1 MIAELNEFLEEQTT
15 GLAELARRLRQSR
28 AAVARK
34 AAAASAARVRSLNGR
49 VRGLARSGVRLTSIS
64 QATAQSLIE
73 LQAEI
78 VTDALTDAAE
88 QMQRIVYT
96 SSVRDL
102 AREQAGVLQA
112 AQQRI
117 VNDIARA
124 VTILKGAAGDVR
136 KVASSATAADSVAP
150 KKPVAQAV
158 EAPVQGCAQGEQGK
172 ASGPP
177 GQGEGPG
184 KGRDAARTEN
194 VTGHRPVDAD
204 AVLTKTRNGAP
215 RACQTTAASPRIVR
229 AVSKTSGSVARSSVA
244 CSRMST

>member
-15 GLAELARRLRQSR
+15 GLAELARRLRHSR
-28 AAVARK
+28 AEVARK

-49 VRGLARSGVRLTSIS
+49 VRSLAQSGVRLTSIS
-64 QATAQSLIE
+64 QSTAQSLIE

-88 QMQRIVYT
+88 QMQRIVFT

-124 VTILKGAAGDVR
+124 VSILKGAAVDVR
-136 KVASSATAADSVAP
+136 KVTSRATAAEPVAG
-150 KKPVAQAV
+150 KKPVRRKAKPKVAR
-158 EAPVQGCAQGEQGK
+158 K
-172 ASGPP
+172 AS
-177 GQGEGPG
+177 
-184 KGRDAARTEN
+184 KTR
-194 VTGHRPVDAD
+194 RPVRRAKVK
-204 AVLTKTRNGAP
+204 ARAKAKARAKGGTR
-215 RACQTTAASPRIVR
+215 RARRT
-229 AVSKTSGSVARSSVA
+229 
-244 CSRMST
+244 

>member
-49 VRGLARSGVRLTSIS
+49 VRNLARSGVRLTSIS
-64 QATAQSLIE
+64 QATAQRLIE

-88 QMQRIVYT
+88 QMQRIVFT
-96 SSVRDL
+96 SNVRDL

-124 VTILKGAAGDVR
+124 VTILKGAAVDVR
-136 KVASSATAADSVAP
+136 KVASLGTAAEPVAP
-150 KKPVAQAV
+150 KKPVRRKAKAKL
-158 EAPVQGCAQGEQGK
+158 ARK
-172 ASGPP
+172 ASKA
-177 GQGEGPG
+177 E
-184 KGRDAARTEN
+184 
-194 VTGHRPVDAD
+194 RPVRRAK
-204 AVLTKTRNGAP
+204 AKARAKGGTRRARKT
-215 RACQTTAASPRIVR
+215 
-229 AVSKTSGSVARSSVA
+229 
-244 CSRMST
+244 

>member
-49 VRGLARSGVRLTSIS
+49 VRSLARSGVRLTSIS

-88 QMQRIVYT
+88 QMQRIVFT
-96 SSVRDL
+96 SNVRDL

-124 VTILKGAAGDVR
+124 VSILKGAAVDVR
-136 KVASSATAADSVAP
+136 KVASLATAAEPVAP
-150 KKPVAQAV
+150 RKPVRR
-158 EAPVQGCAQGEQGK
+158 K
-172 ASGPP
+172 AKAKAKSGV
-177 GQGEGPG
+177 
-184 KGRDAARTEN
+184 ARK
-194 VTGHRPVDAD
+194 VSKAKRPVRRAKSK
-204 AVLTKTRNGAP
+204 ARAKSGTR
-215 RACQTTAASPRIVR
+215 RARKA
-229 AVSKTSGSVARSSVA
+229 
-244 CSRMST
+244 

>member
-1 MIAELNEFLEEQTT
+1 MRMIAELNEFLEEQTT

-34 AAAASAARVRSLNGR
+34 AAAASAARVKSLNGR
-49 VRGLARSGVRLTSIS
+49 VRNLARSGVRLTSIS

-88 QMQRIVYT
+88 QMQRIVFT
-96 SSVRDL
+96 SNVRDL

-124 VTILKGAAGDVR
+124 VSILKGAAVDVR
-136 KVASSATAADSVAP
+136 KVASSGAAAGPAAP
-150 KKPVAQAV
+150 KKPARRKARSKV
-158 EAPVQGCAQGEQGK
+158 EGK
-172 ASGPP
+172 AV
-177 GQGEGPG
+177 
-184 KGRDAARTEN
+184 KAK
-194 VTGHRPVDAD
+194 RPVRRAK
-204 AVLTKTRNGAP
+204 AKARAKGGTRRARKT
-215 RACQTTAASPRIVR
+215 
-229 AVSKTSGSVARSSVA
+229 
-244 CSRMST
+244 

>member
-1 MIAELNEFLEEQTT
+1 MHMIAEHNEFLEEQTT

-28 AAVARK
+28 AEVARK

-49 VRGLARSGVRLTSIS
+49 VRSLAQSGVRLTSIS
-64 QATAQSLIE
+64 QSTAQSLIE

-88 QMQRIVYT
+88 QMQRIVFT

-124 VTILKGAAGDVR
+124 VTILKDAAGDVR
-136 KVASSATAADSVAP
+136 KVASRATAVEPVAG
-150 KKPVAQAV
+150 KKPVRRKAKPKVAR
-158 EAPVQGCAQGEQGK
+158 K
-172 ASGPP
+172 ASNT
-177 GQGEGPG
+177 
-184 KGRDAARTEN
+184 R
-194 VTGHRPVDAD
+194 RPV
-204 AVLTKTRNGAP
+204 R
-215 RACQTTAASPRIVR
+215 RAKAKVR
-229 AVSKTSGSVARSSVA
+229 AKAKARA
-244 CSRMST
+244 KGGTRRTRRT

>member
-49 VRGLARSGVRLTSIS
+49 VRNLARSGVRLTSIS
-64 QATAQSLIE
+64 QSTAQSLIE

-124 VTILKGAAGDVR
+124 VSILKGAAGDVR
-136 KVASSATAADSVAP
+136 KVASSAAAAESVAP
-150 KKPVAQAV
+150 RKPARRKARSKVAR
-158 EAPVQGCAQGEQGK
+158 K
-172 ASGPP
+172 AS
-177 GQGEGPG
+177 
-184 KGRDAARTEN
+184 KAK
-194 VTGHRPVDAD
+194 RPVRRAK
-204 AVLTKTRNGAP
+204 AKAKAKARAKSGARRTRKT
-215 RACQTTAASPRIVR
+215 
-229 AVSKTSGSVARSSVA
+229 
-244 CSRMST
+244 

>member
-15 GLAELARRLRQSR
+15 GLAELAKRLRQSR

-49 VRGLARSGVRLTSIS
+49 VRSLAQSGVRLTSIS
-64 QATAQSLIE
+64 QSTAKSLIE

-88 QMQRIVYT
+88 QMQRIVFT

-124 VTILKGAAGDVR
+124 VTILKDAAGDVR
-136 KVASSATAADSVAP
+136 KVTSRATAAEPVAG
-150 KKPVAQAV
+150 KKPVRRKAKPKVAR
-158 EAPVQGCAQGEQGK
+158 K
-172 ASGPP
+172 AS
-177 GQGEGPG
+177 
-184 KGRDAARTEN
+184 KTR
-194 VTGHRPVDAD
+194 RPVRRAKVK
-204 AVLTKTRNGAP
+204 ARAKAKARAKGGTQRVRKT
-215 RACQTTAASPRIVR
+215 
-229 AVSKTSGSVARSSVA
+229 
-244 CSRMST
+244 

>member
-49 VRGLARSGVRLTSIS
+49 VRNLARSGVRLTSIS

-88 QMQRIVYT
+88 QMQRIVFT
-96 SSVRDL
+96 SNVRDL

-124 VTILKGAAGDVR
+124 VSILKGAAGDVR
-136 KVASSATAADSVAP
+136 KVASRATAAEPAAP
-150 KKPVAQAV
+150 KKPVRRKAGSKVAR
-158 EAPVQGCAQGEQGK
+158 K
-172 ASGPP
+172 AS
-177 GQGEGPG
+177 
-184 KGRDAARTEN
+184 KAK
-194 VTGHRPVDAD
+194 RPVRRAK
-204 AVLTKTRNGAP
+204 AKARAKAGTRRARKT
-215 RACQTTAASPRIVR
+215 
-229 AVSKTSGSVARSSVA
+229 
-244 CSRMST
+244 

>member
-15 GLAELARRLRQSR
+15 GLAELARRLRHSR
-28 AAVARK
+28 AEVARK

-49 VRGLARSGVRLTSIS
+49 VRSLAQSGVRLTSIS
-64 QATAQSLIE
+64 QSTAQSLIE

-88 QMQRIVYT
+88 QMQRIVFT

-124 VTILKGAAGDVR
+124 VTILKDAAGDVR
-136 KVASSATAADSVAP
+136 KVTSRATAAEPVAG
-150 KKPVAQAV
+150 KKPVRRKAKAKAKV
-158 EAPVQGCAQGEQGK
+158 ARK
-172 ASGPP
+172 AS
-177 GQGEGPG
+177 
-184 KGRDAARTEN
+184 KTR
-194 VTGHRPVDAD
+194 RPVRRAKVK
-204 AVLTKTRNGAP
+204 ARAKAKARAKGGTR
-215 RACQTTAASPRIVR
+215 RTRRT
-229 AVSKTSGSVARSSVA
+229 
-244 CSRMST
+244 

>member
-49 VRGLARSGVRLTSIS
+49 VRNLARSGVRLTSIS

-88 QMQRIVYT
+88 QMQRIVFT

-124 VTILKGAAGDVR
+124 VSILKGAAVDVR
-136 KVASSATAADSVAP
+136 KVASLATAAEPVAP
-150 KKPVAQAV
+150 KKPARRKAKAKAKSRVARKV
-158 EAPVQGCAQGEQGK
+158 SK
-172 ASGPP
+172 A
-177 GQGEGPG
+177 
-184 KGRDAARTEN
+184 K
-194 VTGHRPVDAD
+194 RPVRRAKSK
-204 AVLTKTRNGAP
+204 ARAKRGTRRARKT
-215 RACQTTAASPRIVR
+215 
-229 AVSKTSGSVARSSVA
+229 
-244 CSRMST
+244 

>member
-49 VRGLARSGVRLTSIS
+49 VRNLARSGVRLTSIS
-64 QATAQSLIE
+64 QSTAQSLIE

-124 VTILKGAAGDVR
+124 VSILKGAAGDVR
-136 KVASSATAADSVAP
+136 KVASSAAAAESVAP
-150 KKPVAQAV
+150 KKPARRKAGSKVAR
-158 EAPVQGCAQGEQGK
+158 K
-172 ASGPP
+172 AS
-177 GQGEGPG
+177 
-184 KGRDAARTEN
+184 KAK
-194 VTGHRPVDAD
+194 RPVRRAK
-204 AVLTKTRNGAP
+204 AKARAKGGTRRARKT
-215 RACQTTAASPRIVR
+215 
-229 AVSKTSGSVARSSVA
+229 
-244 CSRMST
+244 

>member
-15 GLAELARRLRQSR
+15 GLAELARRLRHSR
-28 AAVARK
+28 AEVARK

-49 VRGLARSGVRLTSIS
+49 VRSLAQSGVRLTSIS
-64 QATAQSLIE
+64 QSTAQSLIE

-88 QMQRIVYT
+88 QMQRIVFT

-124 VTILKGAAGDVR
+124 VTILKDAAGDVR
-136 KVASSATAADSVAP
+136 KVASRSSAAEPVAG
-150 KKPVAQAV
+150 KKPVRRKAKAKAKV
-158 EAPVQGCAQGEQGK
+158 ARK
-172 ASGPP
+172 AS
-177 GQGEGPG
+177 
-184 KGRDAARTEN
+184 KTR
-194 VTGHRPVDAD
+194 RPVRRAKVK
-204 AVLTKTRNGAP
+204 ARAKAKARAKGGTR
-215 RACQTTAASPRIVR
+215 RTRRT
-229 AVSKTSGSVARSSVA
+229 
-244 CSRMST
+244 

>member
-1 MIAELNEFLEEQTT
+1 MIAELNEFLAEQTT
-15 GLAELARRLRQSR
+15 GLAELAKRLRHSR

-49 VRGLARSGVRLTSIS
+49 VRSLAQSGVRLTSIS
-64 QATAQSLIE
+64 QSTAQSLIE

-88 QMQRIVYT
+88 QMQRIVFT

-124 VTILKGAAGDVR
+124 VSILKGAAGDVR
-136 KVASSATAADSVAP
+136 KVASRATAAEPVAG
-150 KKPVAQAV
+150 KKPVRRKAKPKV
-158 EAPVQGCAQGEQGK
+158 TRK
-172 ASGPP
+172 ASKTKHPVRRAKAKARA
-177 GQGEGPG
+177 
-184 KGRDAARTEN
+184 KGGTRRARRT
-194 VTGHRPVDAD
+194 
-204 AVLTKTRNGAP
+204 
-215 RACQTTAASPRIVR
+215 
-229 AVSKTSGSVARSSVA
+229 
-244 CSRMST
+244 

>member
-49 VRGLARSGVRLTSIS
+49 VRNLARSGVRLTSIS

-88 QMQRIVYT
+88 QMQRIVFT
-96 SSVRDL
+96 SNVRDL

-124 VTILKGAAGDVR
+124 VSILKGAAGDVR
-136 KVASSATAADSVAP
+136 KVASRATDAEPAAP
-150 KKPVAQAV
+150 KKPVRRKAGSKVAR
-158 EAPVQGCAQGEQGK
+158 K
-172 ASGPP
+172 ASKA
-177 GQGEGPG
+177 Q
-184 KGRDAARTEN
+184 
-194 VTGHRPVDAD
+194 RPVRRAK
-204 AVLTKTRNGAP
+204 AKARAKVGTR
-215 RACQTTAASPRIVR
+215 RARRT
-229 AVSKTSGSVARSSVA
+229 
-244 CSRMST
+244 

>member
-49 VRGLARSGVRLTSIS
+49 VRNLARSGVRLTSIS

-136 KVASSATAADSVAP
+136 KVASGAATAE
-150 KKPVAQAV
+150 PVATKRPARR
-158 EAPVQGCAQGEQGK
+158 K
-172 ASGPP
+172 AKS
-177 GQGEGPG
+177 
-184 KGRDAARTEN
+184 KVAR
-194 VTGHRPVDAD
+194 
-204 AVLTKTRNGAP
+204 
-215 RACQTTAASPRIVR
+215 
-229 AVSKTSGSVARSSVA
+229 KTSKAGRPARRAKAKARAKGGTRRV
-244 CSRMST
+244 RKT

>member
-15 GLAELARRLRQSR
+15 GLAELARRLRRSR

-34 AAAASAARVRSLNGR
+34 AAAVSAARVRSLNGR
-49 VRGLARSGVRLTSIS
+49 VRNLARSGVRLTSIS
-64 QATAQSLIE
+64 QSTAQSLIE

-88 QMQRIVYT
+88 QMQRIAYT

-124 VTILKGAAGDVR
+124 VKILKSAAGDVR
-136 KVASSATAADSVAP
+136 KVASRATTAEPVTP
-150 KKPVAQAV
+150 KKPARRKTRSKVV
-158 EAPVQGCAQGEQGK
+158 RK
-172 ASGPP
+172 ASKA
-177 GQGEGPG
+177 E
-184 KGRDAARTEN
+184 
-194 VTGHRPVDAD
+194 RPV
-204 AVLTKTRNGAP
+204 R
-215 RACQTTAASPRIVR
+215 RANVKAR
-229 AVSKTSGSVARSSVA
+229 AKGVARRA
-244 CSRMST
+244 RRT

>member
-34 AAAASAARVRSLNGR
+34 AAAASAARVKTLNGR
-49 VRGLARSGVRLTSIS
+49 VRNLARSGVRLTSIS

-88 QMQRIVYT
+88 QMQRIVFT
-96 SSVRDL
+96 SNVRDL

-136 KVASSATAADSVAP
+136 KVASHATAAEPVAP
-150 KKPVAQAV
+150 KKPVRR
-158 EAPVQGCAQGEQGK
+158 K
-172 ASGPP
+172 AKSRVAR
-177 GQGEGPG
+177 
-184 KGRDAARTEN
+184 KAAKAE
-194 VTGHRPVDAD
+194 RPVRRAKAKARAKG
-204 AVLTKTRNGAP
+204 AVR
-215 RACQTTAASPRIVR
+215 RARRT
-229 AVSKTSGSVARSSVA
+229 
-244 CSRMST
+244 

>member
-15 GLAELARRLRQSR
+15 GLAELARRLRRSR

-34 AAAASAARVRSLNGR
+34 AAAVSAARVRSLNGR
-49 VRGLARSGVRLTSIS
+49 VRNLARSGVRLTSIS
-64 QATAQSLIE
+64 QSTAQSLIE

-88 QMQRIVYT
+88 QMQRIAYT

-124 VTILKGAAGDVR
+124 VKILKSAAGDVR
-136 KVASSATAADSVAP
+136 KVASRATTAEPVTP
-150 KKPVAQAV
+150 KKPARRKTRAKVV
-158 EAPVQGCAQGEQGK
+158 RK
-172 ASGPP
+172 ATKA
-177 GQGEGPG
+177 E
-184 KGRDAARTEN
+184 
-194 VTGHRPVDAD
+194 RPV
-204 AVLTKTRNGAP
+204 R
-215 RACQTTAASPRIVR
+215 RANVKAR
-229 AVSKTSGSVARSSVA
+229 AKGVARRA
-244 CSRMST
+244 RRA

>member
-49 VRGLARSGVRLTSIS
+49 VRSLAQSGVRLTSIS

-88 QMQRIVYT
+88 QMQRIVFT

-124 VTILKGAAGDVR
+124 VTILKDAAVDVR
-136 KVASSATAADSVAP
+136 KVASRATAAEPVARRSRSVARPGPRLLARRARRSVRSAGP
-150 KKPVAQAV
+150 K
-158 EAPVQGCAQGEQGK
+158 
-172 ASGPP
+172 S
-177 GQGEGPG
+177 EGPG
-184 KGRDAARTEN
+184 KGRDAARTEDL
-194 VTGHRPVDAD
+194 TGHPPVDAD
-204 AVLTKTRNGAP
+204 RVLTKTRNGAP
-215 RACQTTAASPRIVR
+215 RACQTAAASPRIAR
-229 AVSKTSGSVARSSVA
+229 AVSNTSGSVACSSVA
-244 CSRMST
+244 RSRMST

>member
-1 MIAELNEFLEEQTT
+1 VSVIAELNEFLEVQTT

-49 VRGLARSGVRLTSIS
+49 VRSLARSGVRLTSIS

-78 VTDALTDAAE
+78 VTDALTDASE
-88 QMQRIVYT
+88 QMQRIAYT

-124 VTILKGAAGDVR
+124 VKILKGAAGDVR
-136 KVASSATAADSVAP
+136 MVASRVTAAEPVAP
-150 KKPVAQAV
+150 KKPVRRKAKSKSTSRV
-158 EAPVQGCAQGEQGK
+158 ERK
-172 ASGPP
+172 ASKA
-177 GQGEGPG
+177 E
-184 KGRDAARTEN
+184 
-194 VTGHRPVDAD
+194 RPVRRAK
-204 AVLTKTRNGAP
+204 AKSRAKGGTR
-215 RACQTTAASPRIVR
+215 RARR
-229 AVSKTSGSVARSSVA
+229 G
-244 CSRMST
+244 

>member
-1 MIAELNEFLEEQTT
+1 MRMIAELNEFLEEQTT

-49 VRGLARSGVRLTSIS
+49 VRNLARSGVRLTSIS
-64 QATAQSLIE
+64 QATAQRLIE

-88 QMQRIVYT
+88 QMQRIVFT
-96 SSVRDL
+96 SNVRDL

-124 VTILKGAAGDVR
+124 VSILKGAAVDVG
-136 KVASSATAADSVAP
+136 KVASRATAAEPVAP
-150 KKPVAQAV
+150 KKPARRKARSKVARK
-158 EAPVQGCAQGEQGK
+158 GSK
-172 ASGPP
+172 A
-177 GQGEGPG
+177 
-184 KGRDAARTEN
+184 K
-194 VTGHRPVDAD
+194 RPVRKAK
-204 AVLTKTRNGAP
+204 AKARAKSGTR
-215 RACQTTAASPRIVR
+215 RARKA
-229 AVSKTSGSVARSSVA
+229 
-244 CSRMST
+244 

>member
-1 MIAELNEFLEEQTT
+1 MRMIAELNEFLEVQTT
-15 GLAELARRLRQSR
+15 GLAEFARRLRQSR

-73 LQAEI
+73 LQAAI
-78 VTDALTDAAE
+78 VTDALTDASE
-88 QMQRIVYT
+88 QIQRIAHT

-124 VTILKGAAGDVR
+124 VKILKGAAGDVR
-136 KVASSATAADSVAP
+136 KVASGGTAADSVAS
-150 KKPVAQAV
+150 KRPVRRKAKSKSTSRV
-158 EAPVQGCAQGEQGK
+158 ERKAGK
-172 ASGPP
+172 A
-177 GQGEGPG
+177 
-184 KGRDAARTEN
+184 K
-194 VTGHRPVDAD
+194 RPVRRPKAK
-204 AVLTKTRNGAP
+204 ARAKGATR
-215 RACQTTAASPRIVR
+215 RLRR
-229 AVSKTSGSVARSSVA
+229 R
-244 CSRMST
+244 

>member
-49 VRGLARSGVRLTSIS
+49 VRSLARSGVRLTSIS

-124 VTILKGAAGDVR
+124 VTILKGAAVDVR
-136 KVASSATAADSVAP
+136 EVASRATAAESVAP
-150 KKPVAQAV
+150 KKPARRKAKSGVARKV
-158 EAPVQGCAQGEQGK
+158 SK
-172 ASGPP
+172 A
-177 GQGEGPG
+177 
-184 KGRDAARTEN
+184 K
-194 VTGHRPVDAD
+194 RPV
-204 AVLTKTRNGAP
+204 R
-215 RACQTTAASPRIVR
+215 RAKAKAR
-229 AVSKTSGSVARSSVA
+229 AKGVARRA
-244 CSRMST
+244 RRT

>member
-1 MIAELNEFLEEQTT
+1 MIAELNEFLEEQTS

-34 AAAASAARVRSLNGR
+34 AAAASAARVRALNGR
-49 VRGLARSGVRLTSIS
+49 VRSLARSGVRLTSIS

-124 VTILKGAAGDVR
+124 VTILKGAAVDVR
-136 KVASSATAADSVAP
+136 EVASRATAAEPVAP
-150 KKPVAQAV
+150 KKPIRR
-158 EAPVQGCAQGEQGK
+158 K
-172 ASGPP
+172 ARAKP
-177 GQGEGPG
+177 
-184 KGRDAARTEN
+184 RAARK
-194 VTGHRPVDAD
+194 VSKAKRPVRRAK
-204 AVLTKTRNGAP
+204 AKARAKSGTR
-215 RACQTTAASPRIVR
+215 RAQR
-229 AVSKTSGSVARSSVA
+229 K
-244 CSRMST
+244 

>member
-1 MIAELNEFLEEQTT
+1 MRMIAELNEFLEEQTT

-49 VRGLARSGVRLTSIS
+49 VRNLARSGVRLTSIS
-64 QATAQSLIE
+64 QATAQRLIE

-88 QMQRIVYT
+88 QMQRIVFT
-96 SSVRDL
+96 SNVRDL

-124 VTILKGAAGDVR
+124 VTILKGAAVDVR
-136 KVASSATAADSVAP
+136 KVASLATAAEPVAA
-150 KKPVAQAV
+150 KKPVRRKARSKVAR
-158 EAPVQGCAQGEQGK
+158 K
-172 ASGPP
+172 AS
-177 GQGEGPG
+177 
-184 KGRDAARTEN
+184 KAK
-194 VTGHRPVDAD
+194 RPVRTAK
-204 AVLTKTRNGAP
+204 AKARAKGGTR
-215 RACQTTAASPRIVR
+215 RAR
-229 AVSKTSGSVARSSVA
+229 K
-244 CSRMST
+244 M

>member
-1 MIAELNEFLEEQTT
+1 MRMIAELNEFLEEQTT

-28 AAVARK
+28 ADVARK

-49 VRGLARSGVRLTSIS
+49 VRSLAQSGVRLTSIS
-64 QATAQSLIE
+64 QSTAQSLIE

-88 QMQRIVYT
+88 QMQRIVFT

-124 VTILKGAAGDVR
+124 VSILKGAAVDVR
-136 KVASSATAADSVAP
+136 KVASRATAAEPVAG
-150 KKPVAQAV
+150 KKPVRRKAKPKA
-158 EAPVQGCAQGEQGK
+158 ARK
-172 ASGPP
+172 AS
-177 GQGEGPG
+177 
-184 KGRDAARTEN
+184 KTK
-194 VTGHRPVDAD
+194 RPVRRAK
-204 AVLTKTRNGAP
+204 AKARAKGGTR
-215 RACQTTAASPRIVR
+215 RARRT
-229 AVSKTSGSVARSSVA
+229 
-244 CSRMST
+244 

>member
-1 MIAELNEFLEEQTT
+1 MRMIAELNEFLEEQTT

-49 VRGLARSGVRLTSIS
+49 VRSLARSGVRLTSIS

-124 VTILKGAAGDVR
+124 VKILKSAAGDVR
-136 KVASSATAADSVAP
+136 KVASRATTAEPVTP
-150 KKPVAQAV
+150 KKPARRKTRAKVVRKATKA
-158 EAPVQGCAQGEQGK
+158 ERPVRRAK
-172 ASGPP
+172 AKARA
-177 GQGEGPG
+177 
-184 KGRDAARTEN
+184 KGAAR
-194 VTGHRPVDAD
+194 
-204 AVLTKTRNGAP
+204 
-215 RACQTTAASPRIVR
+215 RARR
-229 AVSKTSGSVARSSVA
+229 A
-244 CSRMST
+244 

>member
-1 MIAELNEFLEEQTT
+1 MISELNEFLEEQTT

-49 VRGLARSGVRLTSIS
+49 VRNLARSGVRLTSIS

-136 KVASSATAADSVAP
+136 KVASGAATAE
-150 KKPVAQAV
+150 PVATKRPARR
-158 EAPVQGCAQGEQGK
+158 K
-172 ASGPP
+172 AKS
-177 GQGEGPG
+177 
-184 KGRDAARTEN
+184 KVAR
-194 VTGHRPVDAD
+194 
-204 AVLTKTRNGAP
+204 
-215 RACQTTAASPRIVR
+215 
-229 AVSKTSGSVARSSVA
+229 KTSKAGRPARRAKAKARAKGGTRRV
-244 CSRMST
+244 RKT

>member
-15 GLAELARRLRQSR
+15 GLAELARRLRRSR

-49 VRGLARSGVRLTSIS
+49 VRNLARSGVRLTSIS
-64 QATAQSLIE
+64 QSTAQSLIE

-88 QMQRIVYT
+88 QMQRIAYT

-124 VTILKGAAGDVR
+124 VKILKSAAGDVR
-136 KVASSATAADSVAP
+136 KVASRATTAEPVTP
-150 KKPVAQAV
+150 KKPARRKTRAKVV
-158 EAPVQGCAQGEQGK
+158 RK
-172 ASGPP
+172 ATKA
-177 GQGEGPG
+177 E
-184 KGRDAARTEN
+184 
-194 VTGHRPVDAD
+194 RPV
-204 AVLTKTRNGAP
+204 R
-215 RACQTTAASPRIVR
+215 RAKAKAR
-229 AVSKTSGSVARSSVA
+229 AKGVARRA
-244 CSRMST
+244 RRA

>member
-1 MIAELNEFLEEQTT
+1 MIAELNEFLEVQTT

-73 LQAEI
+73 LQAAI
-78 VTDALTDAAE
+78 VTDALTDASE
-88 QMQRIVYT
+88 QIQRIAYT

-117 VNDIARA
+117 VSDIARA
-124 VTILKGAAGDVR
+124 VTILKDAAGDVR
-136 KVASSATAADSVAP
+136 KVASRATAAEPAAG
-150 KKPVAQAV
+150 KKPVRR
-158 EAPVQGCAQGEQGK
+158 K
-172 ASGPP
+172 AKAKS
-177 GQGEGPG
+177 
-184 KGRDAARTEN
+184 RVARK
-194 VTGHRPVDAD
+194 VSKAKRPVRRAK
-204 AVLTKTRNGAP
+204 AKAPAKGATG
-215 RACQTTAASPRIVR
+215 RLRR
-229 AVSKTSGSVARSSVA
+229 R
-244 CSRMST
+244 

>member
-1 MIAELNEFLEEQTT
+1 MIAELNEFLEVQTT

-73 LQAEI
+73 LQAAI
-78 VTDALTDAAE
+78 VTDALTDASE
-88 QMQRIVYT
+88 QIQRIAYT

-124 VTILKGAAGDVR
+124 VKILKGAAGDVR
-136 KVASSATAADSVAP
+136 KVASGATTTDSVAP
-150 KKPVAQAV
+150 K
-158 EAPVQGCAQGEQGK
+158 
-172 ASGPP
+172 
-177 GQGEGPG
+177 
-184 KGRDAARTEN
+184 
-194 VTGHRPVDAD
+194 RPVRR
-204 AVLTKTRNGAP
+204 K
-215 RACQTTAASPRIVR
+215 
-229 AVSKTSGSVARSSVA
+229 ARSKST
-244 CSRMST
+244 SRVERKAGTAKRPVRRAKAKARAKGATRRLRRR

>member
-49 VRGLARSGVRLTSIS
+49 VRNLARSGVRLTSIS

-136 KVASSATAADSVAP
+136 RVASGAATAEPVATKRPARRKAKSKVAR
-150 KKPVAQAV
+150 KKS
-158 EAPVQGCAQGEQGK
+158 K
-172 ASGPP
+172 AGRPARRAKAKARA
-177 GQGEGPG
+177 
-184 KGRDAARTEN
+184 KGGTRR
-194 VTGHRPVDAD
+194 VR
-204 AVLTKTRNGAP
+204 KT
-215 RACQTTAASPRIVR
+215 
-229 AVSKTSGSVARSSVA
+229 
-244 CSRMST
+244 

>member
-1 MIAELNEFLEEQTT
+1 MAMRPDERRSMRMIAELNEFLEEQTT

-49 VRGLARSGVRLTSIS
+49 VRSLARSGVRLTSIS

-102 AREQAGVLQA
+102 AREHAGVLQA

-136 KVASSATAADSVAP
+136 KVASSATAAEPVAP
-150 KKPVAQAV
+150 KKPARRKPRSKVARKA
-158 EAPVQGCAQGEQGK
+158 GK
-172 ASGPP
+172 A
-177 GQGEGPG
+177 
-184 KGRDAARTEN
+184 K
-194 VTGHRPVDAD
+194 RPV
-204 AVLTKTRNGAP
+204 R
-215 RACQTTAASPRIVR
+215 RAKAKAR
-229 AVSKTSGSVARSSVA
+229 AKGVARRA
-244 CSRMST
+244 RRT

>member
-49 VRGLARSGVRLTSIS
+49 VRNLARSGVRLTSIS

-88 QMQRIVYT
+88 QMQRIVFT
-96 SSVRDL
+96 SNVRDL

-124 VTILKGAAGDVR
+124 VSILKGAAGDVR
-136 KVASSATAADSVAP
+136 KVASRATAAEPVAP
-150 KKPVAQAV
+150 RKPARRKAGSKVAR
-158 EAPVQGCAQGEQGK
+158 K
-172 ASGPP
+172 AS
-177 GQGEGPG
+177 
-184 KGRDAARTEN
+184 KAK
-194 VTGHRPVDAD
+194 RPVRRAK
-204 AVLTKTRNGAP
+204 AKARAKSGTRRARKT
-215 RACQTTAASPRIVR
+215 
-229 AVSKTSGSVARSSVA
+229 
-244 CSRMST
+244 

>member
-49 VRGLARSGVRLTSIS
+49 VRSLARSGVRLTSIS

-124 VTILKGAAGDVR
+124 VTILKGAAVDVR
-136 KVASSATAADSVAP
+136 EVASRATAAEPVAR
-150 KKPVAQAV
+150 KKPIRRKAKAKVARKV
-158 EAPVQGCAQGEQGK
+158 SK
-172 ASGPP
+172 A
-177 GQGEGPG
+177 
-184 KGRDAARTEN
+184 K
-194 VTGHRPVDAD
+194 RPVRRAK
-204 AVLTKTRNGAP
+204 AKARAKSGTR
-215 RACQTTAASPRIVR
+215 RAQRT
-229 AVSKTSGSVARSSVA
+229 
-244 CSRMST
+244 

>member
-1 MIAELNEFLEEQTT
+1 MRMIAELNEFLEVQTT

-73 LQAEI
+73 LQAAI
-78 VTDALTDAAE
+78 VTDALTDASE
-88 QMQRIVYT
+88 QIQRIAHT

-124 VTILKGAAGDVR
+124 VKILKGAAGDVR
-136 KVASSATAADSVAP
+136 RVASGGTTADSAARKRP
-150 KKPVAQAV
+150 IRRSAKSKSSV
-158 EAPVQGCAQGEQGK
+158 ERKAGK
-172 ASGPP
+172 A
-177 GQGEGPG
+177 
-184 KGRDAARTEN
+184 K
-194 VTGHRPVDAD
+194 RPVRRAK
-204 AVLTKTRNGAP
+204 AKARAKNATR
-215 RACQTTAASPRIVR
+215 RQ
-229 AVSKTSGSVARSSVA
+229 RS
-244 CSRMST
+244 R